1 MKNPENIK
9 ELIASFPWGTIID
22 RIVNALHCTL
32 DDLGRQVGVTRQAI
46 EGYHSSAFSPKEST
60 ALALLFYYCQIA
72 EPTCDSPDLLPSHG
86 LAESDIRTLKQIAA
100 GMQKK
105 QQRLDSILKQ
115 KSELE
120 VELRKTQ
127 IELLQERSS
136 K

>member
-9 ELIASFPWGTIID
+9 ELIDSFPWGTIID

-72 EPTCDSPDLLPSHG
+72 EPTCDSPYLLPVHG
-86 LAESDIRTLKQIAA
+86 LEESDIRTLKQITT

>member
-1 MKNPENIK
+1 MINPENIK

-46 EGYHSSAFSPKEST
+46 EGYHSNAFSPKEST

-72 EPTCDSPDLLPSHG
+72 EPISYSPCLLPIQG
-86 LAESDIRTLKQIAA
+86 LEESDIRTLKQIVAE
-100 GMQKK
+100 MQKK

>member
-1 MKNPENIK
+1 MNNPENVK
-9 ELIASFPWGTIID
+9 ELIAAFPWGNIID
-22 RIVNALHCTL
+22 RIVNALHCML
-32 DDLGRQVGVTRQAI
+32 DDLGRQVGVSRQAI

-72 EPTCDSPDLLPSHG
+72 EPIVHSPCLLPVQG
-86 LAESDIRTLKQIAA
+86 LEESDIRTLKQIVT

-105 QQRLDSILKQ
+105 QQKINSTLKQ

>member
-1 MKNPENIK
+1 MIWEDKSGSLAKQSKDTIPALSRRKNPRP
-9 ELIASFPWGTIID
+9 S
-22 RIVNALHCTL
+22 H
-32 DDLGRQVGVTRQAI
+32 
-46 EGYHSSAFSPKEST
+46 
-60 ALALLFYYCQIA
+60 CQIA
-72 EPTCDSPDLLPSHG
+72 EPTCDSPYLLPIHG